1 MGFTLLAFDSFNVNC
16 LHTCICTY
24 TPIYTGNPTETY
36 IQVHLHTYQDTYN
49 TNTFTK
55 ITLVHALLHMS
66 TDIHV
71 HTNPA
76 STGFNK
82 MVWSISVAATKV
94 LMPTDVLIL
103 MDP

>member
-1 MGFTLLAFDSFNVNC
+1 M
-16 LHTCICTY
+16 
-24 TPIYTGNPTETY
+24 P
-36 IQVHLHTYQDTYN
+36 
-49 TNTFTK
+49 
-55 ITLVHALLHMS
+55 

-76 STGFNK
+76 STGFDK

-94 LMPTDVLIL
+94 LMPTDVLIV